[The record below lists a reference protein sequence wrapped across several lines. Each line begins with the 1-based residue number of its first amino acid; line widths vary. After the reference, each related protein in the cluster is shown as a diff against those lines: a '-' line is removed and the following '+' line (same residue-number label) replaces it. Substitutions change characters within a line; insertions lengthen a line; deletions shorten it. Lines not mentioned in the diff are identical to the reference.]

1 MIEHSTDTSILQKMQ
16 IEYLTHYPNEAATS
30 LESLSPDDVV
40 KVIIG
45 LPLVAILPSIIK
57 LSDDMLIEVCK
68 KIEFDYSRKIISELP
83 VEKIHRILSGLDT
96 KIKKPILQ
104 SLPASKRME
113 INELEKYPPGSAG
126 SLMDTNII
134 QFRPDMS
141 VSEAIQKIKARKK
154 RGIRLIFV
162 SDENKKL
169 HSMASTQQLIMAE
182 ENQTLSEI
190 TRPIP
195 AFVNDIDRQDE
206 IVKKL
211 EEFKLTD
218 IPVIDIH
225 RRFVGV
231 VQHHTLIKATREELT
246 RDIQKMVGV
255 SKDERAL
262 SKVLFSVKKRLP
274 WLQINLLTA
283 FLAAAVVGIFESTI
297 AKYTALAVLLPVV
310 AGQSGNTGAQ
320 ALAVTMRG
328 LALKEIRTS
337 HWLKLI
343 FKELR
348 VSLIT
353 GIAVGLTTAAG
364 VLVWSKSLG
373 LTLIIGVSM
382 VISMM
387 LASISGAAVPL
398 ILSKLGQD
406 PAASS
411 SILLTTVTDICGFF
425 SFLGIATLLSGI
437 I

>member
-1 MIEHSTDTSILQKMQ
+1 MIEHSNDTNILQKMQ
-16 IEYLTHYPNEAATS
+16 IEYLMHYPIEASTS

-40 KVIIG
+40 KVITG
-45 LPLVAILPSIIK
+45 LPIVAILPSIIK

-68 KIEFDYSRKIISELP
+68 KIELDYSRKIISELP

-104 SLPASKRME
+104 SLPASKRKE

-134 QFRPDMS
+134 QFTPDMS
-141 VSEAIQKIKARKK
+141 VGEAIKKIKARKK

-182 ENQTLSEI
+182 ENQRLSDI

-225 RRFVGV
+225 HRFVGI
-231 VQHHTLIKATREELT
+231 VQHHTLIKAAREELT

-283 FLAAAVVGIFESTI
+283 FLAAAVVGLFESTI

-353 GIAVGLTTAAG
+353 GIAVALTTAAG

-382 VISMM
+382 VVSMM

-398 ILSKLGQD
+398 ILSKMGQD